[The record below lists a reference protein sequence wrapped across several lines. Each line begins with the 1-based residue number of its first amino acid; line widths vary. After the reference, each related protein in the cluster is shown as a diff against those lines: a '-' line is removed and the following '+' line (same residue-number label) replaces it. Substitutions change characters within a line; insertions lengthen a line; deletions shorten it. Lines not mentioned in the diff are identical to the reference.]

1 MDAFQLVKNTFEEI
15 AAEDAAILEA
25 QLNEY
30 RNWID
35 TNATEIQKES
45 YDKAV
50 GYGWNLE
57 SANNEFIKLTLG
69 QSTMKLYPDGRVR
82 RTKPT
87 RGEL

>member
-1 MDAFQLVKNTFEEI
+1 MDAFQLVKNAFEEI

-35 TNATEIQKES
+35 TNATDVQKES

-50 GYGWNLE
+50 SYGWNLE
-57 SANNEFIKLTLG
+57 TVNDAFIKLALG

-87 RGEL
+87 RGDV